1 MEGLLS
7 VSVGT
12 VFWASLAFIIV
23 LVLLKKM
30 AWGPIMQTLKEREEG
45 IADALK
51 KADAAKEEMSKLQ
64 ASNEDLLREARN
76 ERDKIMSEAKAVADK
91 MRSEA
96 VGKAQQEA
104 SAIIAK
110 AQAEI
115 ENQKQAAISELKNQ
129 VADLSIQLAES
140 LLKSSLSDSD
150 KQKALNHELIKEL
163 GKN

>member
-12 VFWASLAFIIV
+12 VFWASIAFIAV

-45 IADALK
+45 IADALR

-64 ASNEDLLREARN
+64 ASNEDLLREAGN
-76 ERDKIMSEAKAVADK
+76 ERDRIMTEAKALADQ

-104 SAIIAK
+104 SALIAK
-110 AQAEI
+110 AQVEI
-115 ENQKQAAISELKNQ
+115 ETQKQAAISELKNQ

-140 LLKSSLSDSD
+140 LLKNSLTDAE
-150 KQKALNHELIKEL
+150 KQQALNSALINEF

>member
-7 VSVGT
+7 VSIGT
-12 VFWASLAFIIV
+12 VFWASIAFIAV

-30 AWGPIMQTLKEREEG
+30 AWGPIMQSLKEREEG
-45 IADALK
+45 IADALR

-64 ASNEDLLREARN
+64 ASNEDLLREARS
-76 ERDKIMSEAKAVADK
+76 ERDRIMSEAKAVADQL
-91 MRSEA
+91 RSEA
-96 VGKAQQEA
+96 VVKARNEA
-104 SAIIAK
+104 SDIIAK

-115 ENQKQAAISELKNQ
+115 ETQKQAAISELKNQ

-140 LLKSSLSDSD
+140 LLKSSLAEAE
-150 KQKALNHELIKEL
+150 KQKALNNELIKEF

>member
-7 VSVGT
+7 VSIGT

-45 IADALK
+45 IANALRQ
-51 KADAAKEEMSKLQ
+51 ADLAKEEMSRLQ

-76 ERDKIMSEAKAVADK
+76 ERDRILNEAKSMADK
-91 MRSEA
+91 MRNDA
-96 VGKAQQEA
+96 VGRSQEEA
-104 SAIIAK
+104 NRIIAK

-115 ENQKQAAISELKNQ
+115 EAQKQTAITDLKNQ
-129 VADLSIQLAES
+129 VADLSVQLAEV
-140 LLKSSLSDSD
+140 LLKDSLTEEQ
-150 KQKALNHELIKEL
+150 KQKALNHSLIKEF
-163 GKN
+163 GSN

>member
-12 VFWASLAFIIV
+12 VFWASIAFIAV

-45 IADALK
+45 IADALR

-76 ERDKIMSEAKAVADK
+76 DRDRIMSEAKAMADQ

-96 VGKAQQEA
+96 VGKAQKEA

-110 AQAEI
+110 AQVEI
-115 ENQKQAAISELKNQ
+115 ETQKQAAISELKNQ

-140 LLKSSLSDSD
+140 LLKNALTDAE
-150 KQKALNHELIKEL
+150 KQQALNSALINEF